1 LAVETSQS
9 VAVPHQTGGREMSDW
24 IRIAIAMLVVF
35 GGAYVVERLASSR
48 STRYLSP
55 LVIGVGILMLAAA
68 LVAVI
73 QY

>member
-1 LAVETSQS
+1 
-9 VAVPHQTGGREMSDW
+9 MSDW

-35 GGAYVVERLASSR
+35 GGAYVV
-48 STRYLSP
+48 
-55 LVIGVGILMLAAA
+55 IGVGILMLAAA

>member
-1 LAVETSQS
+1 
-9 VAVPHQTGGREMSDW
+9 MSDW